1 MPRKMLYL
9 LTGLLTLFW
18 ITHVQAQEES
28 LRLTLSR
35 DWGYGGGRDIQG
47 LFSLKAS
54 GPADLERVAFYLDD
68 TLLAEDTEPP
78 FRVRFNTDDYPLGD
92 HTLSAVGYTK
102 NGQRLEAQPIRVHF
116 VSAEV
121 GWKTAGK
128 IIGLVFA
135 VIVAGMALSLL
146 LPISRRGRVTANLP
160 PGTPRAYPLGG
171 GICPHCQRPF
181 AFHLWGLNLVAGKLD
196 RCPYCGKWR
205 LVQRRSLEELRAA
218 ERAELERHRAPS
230 PEETSEE
237 ERLKRA
243 LDESRYQDL

>member
-9 LTGLLTLFW
+9 LTVLLPLFW
-18 ITHVQAQEES
+18 IAHVQAQGES

-78 FRVRFNTDDYPLGD
+78 FRVRFNTDDYPLGE

-102 NGQRLEAQPIRVHF
+102 SGQRLEASPIRVNF

-121 GWKTAGK
+121 GWKTAGQ
-128 IIGLVFA
+128 IIGLVFV
-135 VIVAGMALSLL
+135 VILAGMVLSLL
-146 LPISRRGRVTANLP
+146 LPISRRGRAAATLP

-171 GICPHCQRPF
+171 GICPQCQRPF
-181 AFHLWGLNLVAGKLD
+181 AFHLWGLNLLAGKFD
-196 RCPYCGKWR
+196 RCPYCGRWG

-218 ERAELERHRAPS
+218 ERAELERAQTPL
-230 PEETSEE
+230 PDAMSEE
-237 ERLKRA
+237 ERLKRS